1 MESLDNYKITSEK
14 MKGVAILFQ
23 AGYLVLRTV
32 RYYEIQLYEIIIII
46 TMTITKTQQCL
57 VTVRNTFKL

>member
-1 MESLDNYKITSEK
+1 MESLDNYKITSEE

-32 RYYEIQLYEIIIII
+32 RYYEIQPY
-46 TMTITKTQQCL
+46 K
-57 VTVRNTFKL
+57 NK